1 MADGKPY
8 RDAEVDEV
16 NDKSDNVDGGS
27 ICQAPLDSHLSSPGT
42 LVEST
47 VYCLDSG
54 LHGLRKLTDYWGCS
68 RAMDTERLR
77 NGERKK
83 KRDVG
88 RLSRMFSADPSAA
101 QVLGTWGTCS
111 LISAP
116 LHLEELQ
123 SALSEASSLSL

>member
-1 MADGKPY
+1 MVAPYAKPLWIPMS
-8 RDAEVDEV
+8 RA
-16 NDKSDNVDGGS
+16 
-27 ICQAPLDSHLSSPGT
+27 

-54 LHGLRKLTDYWGCS
+54 LHDLRKLADYCGCS

-101 QVLGTWGTCS
+101 QVLGTRGTCS
-111 LISAP
+111 LTYLGAF
-116 LHLEELQ
+116 
-123 SALSEASSLSL
+123 ASRRIAIGAF